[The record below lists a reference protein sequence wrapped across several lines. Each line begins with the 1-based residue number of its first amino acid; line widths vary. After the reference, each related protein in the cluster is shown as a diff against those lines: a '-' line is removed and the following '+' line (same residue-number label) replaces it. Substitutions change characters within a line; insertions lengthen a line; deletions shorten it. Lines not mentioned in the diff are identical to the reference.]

1 MHGNKT
7 YSVICSALIIVS
19 VITAGV
25 IAYCSTESIVKYE
38 FSKAAEEQVSG
49 NTEAYNTYMEY
60 IPYSDS
66 YRLHLKDGSLYV
78 KNDDGDIV
86 YVQYKVDASAF
97 SESDAYELN
106 GNGILFRTRSELI
119 ETLNYLNS

>member
-1 MHGNKT
+1 MHRKKN
-7 YSVICSALIIVS
+7 YSVICSALIVVS
-19 VITAGV
+19 LVTAGFL
-25 IAYCSTESIVKYE
+25 AYCSTESIVRYE

-66 YRLHLKDGSLYV
+66 YRLHLKDGTLYV
-78 KNDDGDIV
+78 KNDGGDTV
-86 YVQYKVDASAF
+86 YVQHKFDASAF
-97 SESDAYELN
+97 SESDARELN

-119 ETLNYLNS
+119 DTLNYLNS